1 MDMPMALSNIR
12 VLDLTRVMAGPYCT
26 MYLADL
32 GAEVIKI
39 EIPGSGDDTR
49 KLPPFKNGESLY
61 YCNLNRNKKGV
72 TLNLKDPKGKELFKE
87 MVKNADVVV
96 ENYRPGVM
104 DKLGLGYDVLKEVNP
119 RIIYAAVSGFGS
131 YGPLHQRP
139 GYDII
144 AQAMSGLMSLTG
156 EYGGGPLRTGSAIG
170 DLVGG
175 LNLCIGILAAING
188 RQITGKGQRVDVSL
202 VDGLVSC
209 LENNTQRYQVNGVQP
224 VRMGNRYPSA
234 APYDSFKASDG
245 DFVIGCGN
253 DKLFSLLCNKVLH
266 RPELVEDPR
275 YATPA
280 DRLAHEAEL
289 KVIVEEWSTQ
299 HTIKEA
305 VDMVLAA
312 GVPAG
317 PINDIKSVMEND
329 HIANVREMF
338 LDCDH
343 PVAGHLRIN
352 GNPVKL
358 MDSMPR
364 LRTAPPA
371 LGQDNEDVYEN
382 VFGVSPERLQELKEQ
397 GVI

>member
-1 MDMPMALSNIR
+1 MEQ
-12 VLDLTRVMAGPYCT
+12 TYCT

-72 TLNLKDPKGKELFKE
+72 TLNLKDPEGKELFKE

-104 DKLGLGYDVLKEVNP
+104 EKLGLGYDVLKEVNP

-266 RPELVEDPR
+266 RPEGL
-275 YATPA
+275 T
-280 DRLAHEAEL
+280 
-289 KVIVEEWSTQ
+289 
-299 HTIKEA
+299 
-305 VDMVLAA
+305 
-312 GVPAG
+312 
-317 PINDIKSVMEND
+317 
-329 HIANVREMF
+329 
-338 LDCDH
+338 
-343 PVAGHLRIN
+343 
-352 GNPVKL
+352 
-358 MDSMPR
+358 
-364 LRTAPPA
+364 
-371 LGQDNEDVYEN
+371 
-382 VFGVSPERLQELKEQ
+382 
-397 GVI
+397 

>member
-1 MDMPMALSNIR
+1 MDMPLALSNIR

-49 KLPPFKNGESLY
+49 KLPPFQNGESLY

-72 TLNLKDPKGKELFKE
+72 TLNLKSHAGKELFKE

-104 DKLGLGYDVLKEVNP
+104 DKLGVGYDVLKEVNP

-144 AQAMSGLMSLTG
+144 AQAMSGLMSLPG

-299 HTIKEA
+299 HTIEEA

-317 PINDIKSVMEND
+317 PINDIKAVMEND